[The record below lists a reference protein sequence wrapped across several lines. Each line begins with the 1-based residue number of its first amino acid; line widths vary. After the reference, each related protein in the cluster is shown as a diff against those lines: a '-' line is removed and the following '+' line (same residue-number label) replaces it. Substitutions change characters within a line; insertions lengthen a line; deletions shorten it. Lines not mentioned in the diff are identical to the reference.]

1 MSSTGH
7 KLQPEA
13 VLASVMSR
21 FTPRKKL
28 FCCILHSLSHS
39 LGKGTVF
46 FNPKNNQ
53 NSEILTQS
61 FVLLLQKLESWESRE
76 ERKKS
81 KKAFFL
87 FSRENV
93 NKGKWTKRRGIFYI
107 SEICWAIIFGDK
119 DIGLQENGEWRIF

>member
-1 MSSTGH
+1 MKESIDFKWVFKERNRT
-7 KLQPEA
+7 KNLP
-13 VLASVMSR
+13 MKK
-21 FTPRKKL
+21 PRNQNEWKDL
-28 FCCILHSLSHS
+28 P

-119 DIGLQENGEWRIF
+119 DIGLQENGEWRIFWGN